1 MAIYDINSALRPY
14 SFAQSAVAGLQ
25 TASGIQQ
32 LQDLASKRRST
43 MALARAMRGDA
54 GAMADIDD
62 PALLTQAQQFQRQQG
77 LRGFFN
83 PVDQNVVGINSLE
96 TLANAKPR
104 GFDVQGAVDYMV
116 SQGAGADEISPLLEL
131 AELRTPKA
139 ESYGNTL
146 EHGIDEQGNLVFLQP
161 GGPTGA
167 RPVAGYRPPPQKP
180 TVSSDR
186 LITYGPGGQ
195 VAGVESL
202 PMTPQEQARTRA
214 DQERLAMERDRL
226 RMEIE
231 RRDRE
236 MLANQPVTADPK
248 APWSRVPPKDQPAM
262 QKRVYDQAQ
271 KQLDDLR
278 SAVSRGRNMVQLV
291 NRFGE
296 LNRQVGTGGVLDVI
310 PTPTMSSAKQEME
323 SISAR
328 LTPGQR
334 EPGSGSSSDMDIKM
348 FARGVPSVERRGDVN
363 QKIREQIIATQQ
375 EYENRLRVMESFLQ
389 DRGYLPSEQQT
400 SQLMKIPEKSKAALI
415 SNPQLRGQFD
425 AKYGRGASSLI
436 LGD

>member
-14 SFAQSAVAGLQ
+14 SFAQSAGAGLQ
-25 TASGIQQ
+25 TASGLQQ
-32 LQDLASKRRST
+32 LQDLASKRRSA

-54 GAMADIDD
+54 GALADIDD
-62 PALLTQAQQFQRQQG
+62 PSMLAQAQQFQRQQG

-116 SQGAGADEISPLLEL
+116 SQGAGADEVSPLLKL
-131 AELRTPKA
+131 AEMRKPESSEYFGGLTP
-139 ESYGNTL
+139 T
-146 EHGIDEQGNLVFLQP
+146 DQGYVAMTKRGPVLTNYQP
-161 GGPTGA
+161 TEKTQFVGGRAVRLGPSGEITGM
-167 RPVAGYRPPPQKP
+167 
-180 TVSSDR
+180 SD
-186 LITYGPGGQ
+186 
-195 VAGVESL
+195 L
-202 PMTPQEQARTRA
+202 PMTPQEQARARA
-214 DQERLAMERDRL
+214 EQERLAMERERL
-226 RMEIE
+226 RMDQD

-236 MLANQPVTADPK
+236 MMANQPVTADPK

-278 SAVSRGRNMVQLV
+278 TAVSRGRNMLQLV

-296 LNRQVGTGGVLDVI
+296 LNRQVGTGGALDMI

-328 LTPGQR
+328 LTPSQR
-334 EPGSGSSSDMDIKM
+334 EPGSGASSDMDIKM
-348 FARGVPSVERRGDVN
+348 FSRGVPSVQKRGDVN
-363 QKIREQIIATQQ
+363 QKIRAQIVATQQ
-375 EYENRLRVMESFLQ
+375 EYENRLKVMESFLQ

-400 SQLMKIPEKSKAALI
+400 SQLMRIPEKSKAALI

>member
-54 GAMADIDD
+54 GAMADIND
-62 PALLTQAQQFQRQQG
+62 PEMLAQAQQFQRQQG

-131 AELRTPKA
+131 AELRAPQSDEYMGSTVTDL
-139 ESYGNTL
+139 EGNVLGVSKRRGWHPIGVTA
-146 EHGIDEQGNLVFLQP
+146 QS
-161 GGPTGA
+161 A
-167 RPVAGYRPPPQKP
+167 KP

-214 DQERLAMERDRL
+214 DQERLAMERERL
-226 RMEIE
+226 RMESE
-231 RRDRE
+231 RRERE

-248 APWSRVPPKDQPAM
+248 APWSRVPQKDQPAM

-328 LTPGQR
+328 LTPSQR

-363 QKIREQIIATQQ
+363 QKIRDQIIATQQ